1 MTYTEL
7 CGKFNF
13 PMPDYAEAYFDD
25 FINQYNRKTPVLTPE
40 KAILVIEATNLP
52 EDAKETLL
60 KCVSAIEA
68 SDDAHL
74 CASFL
79 AYITVYKRVP
89 WVNHIYSDD
98 HFTVEGLKPQQVGWV
113 LVATQL
119 ANTLVNKQPPKDLN
133 QENLNSFNS
142 YSYACLEQNGFWG
155 ILEWNWNML
164 CAGGCMFLFDILK
177 YVPGEFT
184 SEYPVITDGKSYI
197 TLAGKEFF
205 VNGDGDLVTTK
216 EKAAFTTSF
225 YEDEEKYIGHIINN
239 DGTIESKPTE
249 FSKSIWKDYLR
260 GGAPALEIHI
270 PSKIEYTTEKMKS
283 SHKMAL
289 EFFKT
294 FYPDYEPKAIIC
306 YSWIYS
312 PQLRKVLPEDSKILA
327 VNNRLHLIPMVS
339 GFDAECR
346 FLRKGSSLQQ
356 NIAAECENGTEFHNG
371 ISYIP
376 LDEIDSL

>member
-13 PMPDYAEAYFDD
+13 QMPDYAKAYFED
-25 FINQYNRKTPVLTPE
+25 FINEYDRKKPVLSE
-40 KAILVIEATNLP
+40 ENAILVIEKTNLP

-60 KCVSAIEA
+60 KCANAIE
-68 SDDAHL
+68 SNDDAHI

-89 WVNHIYSDD
+89 WVNHIYTDD

-119 ANTLVNKQPPKDLN
+119 ANTLVNKQPPADLN
-133 QENLNSFNS
+133 QENLNAFNS

-155 ILEWNWNML
+155 ILEWHWNML

-177 YVPGEFT
+177 YVPGEFMG
-184 SEYPVITDGKSYI
+184 EFPVITDGNQYI
-197 TLAGKEFF
+197 SLAGKEFF
-205 VNGDGDLVTTK
+205 VNSEGYMVSTK
-216 EKAAFTTSF
+216 EKAAFTTSY
-225 YEDEEKYIGHIINN
+225 YEDDEKYIGHIIKR

-249 FSKSIWKDYLR
+249 FSKSVWKDFLR
-260 GGAPALEIHI
+260 GGSPALEIHI
-270 PSKIEYTTEKMKS
+270 PSKIEYTTERMKG

-289 EFFKT
+289 DFYKE
-294 FYPDYEPKAIIC
+294 FYPDYTPKAIIC

-312 PQLRKVLPEDSKILA
+312 PQLKKVLPEDSKILA
-327 VNNRLHLIPMVS
+327 VNNKLHLISMA
-339 GFDAECR
+339 GTFDGDCR

-356 NIAAECENGTEFHNG
+356 RIAEECAKGTEFHHG
-371 ISYIP
+371 ISYIAI
-376 LDEIDSL
+376 DEIDKL